1 MTIPLR
7 LDDDLVSAAAQVGS
21 IQKRTTRNQIEF
33 WAELGKA
40 VEPLLDI
47 TDVYAIIQ
55 GLKKINVEP
64 VISAPVTSSDVF
76 DSLENSRTSD
86 ALIKNVASTPFY
98 YEASLSRPGLLDR
111 VEADTG
117 KRQTGQFLNGEF
129 KARR

>member
-7 LDDDLVSAAAQVGS
+7 LDDDLVSAAAHVGS
-21 IQKRTTRNQIEF
+21 IQKRTTRKQIEF

-64 VISAPVTSSDVF
+64 VTSTPVASNDIF
-76 DSLENSRTSD
+76 NSLENSRKSETF
-86 ALIKNVASTPFY
+86 LKKVAPTPFY
-98 YEASLSRPGLLDR
+98 YEASLNRPGLLDR
-111 VEADTG
+111 VDAATG
-117 KRQTGQFLNGEF
+117 KRQTGQFYNGEF
-129 KARR
+129 KTQK

>member
-21 IQKRTTRNQIEF
+21 IQKRTTRKQIEF

-55 GLKKINVEP
+55 GLKRINVEP
-64 VISAPVTSSDVF
+64 VTSVPVASNDVF
-76 DSLENSRTSD
+76 KFLENSRKSE
-86 ALIKNVASTPFY
+86 AFLNKVAPTTFY

-111 VEADTG
+111 VEKDSG
-117 KRQTGQFLNGEF
+117 KRQTGQFDNGEF
-129 KARR
+129 KTQK

>member
-21 IQKRTTRNQIEF
+21 IQKRTTRKQIEF

-55 GLKKINVEP
+55 GLKRINVEP
-64 VISAPVTSSDVF
+64 VTSAPVASSDVF
-76 DSLENSRTSD
+76 NSLESSRKSE
-86 ALIKNVASTPFY
+86 ALLKKVAPSPFY
-98 YEASLSRPGLLDR
+98 YEASLSNPGLLDR
-111 VEADTG
+111 VTTDSG
-117 KRQTGQFLNGEF
+117 KRQTGRFINGEF
-129 KARR
+129 KVQL

>member
-21 IQKRTTRNQIEF
+21 IQKRTTRKQIEF

-55 GLKKINVEP
+55 GLKRINVEP
-64 VISAPVTSSDVF
+64 VTSVPVASNDVF
-76 DSLENSRTSD
+76 KSLENSRKSE
-86 ALIKNVASTPFY
+86 AFLNKVAPTTFY

-111 VEADTG
+111 VEKDSG
-117 KRQTGQFLNGEF
+117 KRQTGQFDNGEF
-129 KARR
+129 KTQK

>member
-7 LDDDLVSAAAQVGS
+7 LDDDLVAAAAQVGS
-21 IQKRTTRNQIEF
+21 IQKRTTRKQIEF

-64 VISAPVTSSDVF
+64 VISTPVPSKDVF
-76 DSLENSRTSD
+76 NSLENSRKSEAFLKT
-86 ALIKNVASTPFY
+86 VAPSPFY
-98 YEASLSRPGLLDR
+98 YEASLSKPGLLDK
-111 VEADTG
+111 VAADSG
-117 KRQTGQFLNGEF
+117 KRQTGRFHNGEF
-129 KARR
+129 KTQP

>member
-21 IQKRTTRNQIEF
+21 IQKRTTRKQIEF

-64 VISAPVTSSDVF
+64 VTSTPVASNDVFNSLERTSSEVLCGE
-76 DSLENSRTSD
+76 SMEMVNCVNSNTRSKFSKYSFCI
-86 ALIKNVASTPFY
+86 IKCFKPF
-98 YEASLSRPGLLDR
+98 
-111 VEADTG
+111 
-117 KRQTGQFLNGEF
+117 F
-129 KARR
+129 

>member
-21 IQKRTTRNQIEF
+21 IQKRTTRKQIEF

-55 GLKKINVEP
+55 GLKRINVEP
-64 VISAPVTSSDVF
+64 VTSAPVASNDVF
-76 DSLENSRTSD
+76 NSLENSRKSESF
-86 ALIKNVASTPFY
+86 LKKVAPTAFY

-111 VEADTG
+111 VEATTG
-117 KRQTGQFLNGEF
+117 KRQTGKFDRGEF
-129 KARR
+129 KTQK

>member
-21 IQKRTTRNQIEF
+21 IQKRTTRKQIEF

-55 GLKKINVEP
+55 GLKRINVEP
-64 VISAPVTSSDVF
+64 VTSAPVTSSAVF
-76 DSLENSRTSD
+76 NSLENSRNSD
-86 ALIKNVASTPFY
+86 AFLKKVAPTPFY
-98 YEASLSRPGLLDR
+98 YEASSTRPGLLDR
-111 VEADTG
+111 VETDSG
-117 KRQTGQFLNGEF
+117 KRQTGQFDNGVF
-129 KARR
+129 KAQK

>member
-21 IQKRTTRNQIEF
+21 IQKRTTRKQIEF

-76 DSLENSRTSD
+76 NSLENSRKS
-86 ALIKNVASTPFY
+86 AAFLKKVASIPFY

-111 VEADTG
+111 VDAATG
-117 KRQTGQFLNGEF
+117 KRQTGQFDNGEF
-129 KARR
+129 KAQK